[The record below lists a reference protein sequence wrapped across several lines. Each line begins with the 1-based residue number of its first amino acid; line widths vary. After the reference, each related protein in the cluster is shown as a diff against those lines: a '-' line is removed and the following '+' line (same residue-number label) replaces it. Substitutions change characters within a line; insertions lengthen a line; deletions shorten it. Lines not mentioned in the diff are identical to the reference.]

1 MGILEIPFH
10 DSAFSWTMNSGT
22 DRERSVS
29 FGTGS
34 KSKIVATDGGES
46 DRPALLPKLRSFAIM
61 ALVIGAGVAYNRL
74 QRRRAREAV
83 EAEESSGGWLS
94 RLQSQ

>member
-1 MGILEIPFH
+1 MGLLEIPFH
-10 DSAFSWTMNSGT
+10 DSAFSWTTNSGT

-46 DRPALLPKLRSFAIM
+46 DRPALVPKLRSFAIM
-61 ALVIGAGVAYNRL
+61 ALVVGAGVAYNRL

-83 EAEESSGGWLS
+83 EAEESSGGWVS
-94 RLQSQ
+94 RLRSR

>member
-10 DSAFSWTMNSGT
+10 DSAFSWTMNSGA
-22 DRERSVS
+22 DGKRPVS
-29 FGTGS
+29 SGTGS

-46 DRPALLPKLRSFAIM
+46 DRPALVPKLRSFAIM

-83 EAEESSGGWLS
+83 EAEESSGSWLS